1 MIEDKNIQ
9 EAANLIETSEKAF
22 HASSKVNEL
31 KEKSIKNPNDLD
43 VSLEL
48 SVALFGS
55 GQVKEAYDLLLN
67 SIKQDPNWKE
77 QAARKQLL
85 EFFQTSGIN
94 SNEAK
99 VARRALSSIL
109 FS

>member
-1 MIEDKNIQ
+1 MISVSLSNLLDASVDK
-9 EAANLIETSEKAF
+9 
-22 HASSKVNEL
+22 
-31 KEKSIKNPNDLD
+31 PNDLD